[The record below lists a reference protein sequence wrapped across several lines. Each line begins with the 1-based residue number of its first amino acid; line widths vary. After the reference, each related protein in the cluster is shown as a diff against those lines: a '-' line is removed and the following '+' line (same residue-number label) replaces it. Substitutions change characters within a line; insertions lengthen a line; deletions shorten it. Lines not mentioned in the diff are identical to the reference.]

1 MKKNVLFVLL
11 TILCSICIGFSTKEL
26 VEVIKHNYETS
37 KLISENYSKNVY
49 YNLHPVVNNDP
60 SLFDFATYDD
70 QIDYGYSDKYDNE
83 IRNFENVKNVYEYM
97 GLALGNYY
105 DINGEVHD
113 ISLVNNDQNKTLDI
127 KSIDQIFLIL
137 PYYEDDKLDQDMNMV
152 FISKELSQLLLDNG
166 LTNRGNY
173 EINHVRIPVGKT
185 KTEMTYVGENNGN
198 VNYDANEI
206 QFEYKSIQVSFNA
219 TLDNDYY
226 EPIYQTR
233 YVIFVPYTQFK
244 EILGDFEP
252 ATRKVYIDSDLS
264 TKENEDLL
272 NNIQSIG
279 KDIKLY
285 QYQSWLNSGNDIYN
299 SLKKNTVYLSVFL
312 LFIATMMYQFV
323 VNKYVKKNER
333 VMMNVVLFIGANVVA
348 YLMAKKIQIYVI
360 LGCTIVI
367 LLLSIIN
374 FIFRMKD
381 HQIG

>member
-11 TILCSICIGFSTKEL
+11 TILCSICIGFSAKEL

-70 QIDYGYSDKYDNE
+70 QIDYGFNDKYDNE
-83 IRNFENVKNVYEYM
+83 ILNLENVKNVYEYM
-97 GLALGNYY
+97 GLAFGNYY

-113 ISLVNNDQNKTLDI
+113 ISLTNDNQNKTLDI
-127 KSIDQIFLIL
+127 TSIDQAFLIL
-137 PYYEDDKLDQDMNMV
+137 PYYEDDKLDEDMNMV
-152 FISKELSQLLLDNG
+152 FISKELNQLLLDNG

-185 KTEMTYVGENNGN
+185 KTEMTYVGENNDN

-206 QFEYKSIQVSFNA
+206 QFEYKSIQLSFNG
-219 TLDNDYY
+219 TLDQDYY
-226 EPIYQTR
+226 EPIYQTS

-252 ATRKVYIDSDLS
+252 ATRKVYIDYDLS
-264 TKENEDLL
+264 AKDNESLL

-279 KDIKLY
+279 NDIKLY
-285 QYQSWLNSGNDIYN
+285 QYQSWLSSGNDIYN
-299 SLKKNTVYLSVFL
+299 SLKKNTVYLSIFM

-333 VMMNVVLFIGANVVA
+333 VMMYVVLFVGANVVA
-348 YLMAKKIQIYVI
+348 YLMAKEIQIYVI